1 MRDEYACRHTGW
13 LMGLLAWLVA
23 ASRETISQIV
33 IIWIITASIGFAN
46 LPHCIVS
53 NIEVA
58 TAWITGSVSFES
70 YIQFLWSATVGN
82 IIGGVLFVGILNQE
96 LRKFF
101 QTMLTKLE
109 LVILVRC

>member
-1 MRDEYACRHTGW
+1 MLAATLAGW

-46 LPHCIVS
+46 LPHCIVG

-58 TAWITGSVSFES
+58 TAWITGSVSFEN
-70 YIQFLWSATVGN
+70 YIQFLWSASAGN
-82 IIGGVLFVGILNQE
+82 IIGGVLFVGIL
-96 LRKFF
+96 KFSH
-101 QTMLTKLE
+101 TVHSGKEAEVDLE
-109 LVILVRC
+109 SVNKKDM